1 MILASQSPRRKE
13 LLSRLID
20 RFEVIPAE
28 IEETRFPF
36 EELSLQKAMKVG
48 KAHPDELVLAA
59 DTIVVKDGRVY
70 GKPKSAEEAEEFL
83 LALSGNTHE
92 VKTVYTLYCDRT
104 ALQITRIVVSNV
116 TFYELSRELIA
127 SYVASGSP
135 MDKAGAYGIQD
146 EGYPLVKRVEGS
158 YTNVVGLPLESLSED
173 LKSLGLIA

>member
-20 RFEVIPAE
+20 HFEVIPAE

-70 GKPKSAEEAEEFL
+70 GKPKSAEEAEKFL

-104 ALQITRIVVSNV
+104 ALQITRIVVSDV
-116 TFYELSRELIA
+116 TFT
-127 SYVASGSP
+127 
-135 MDKAGAYGIQD
+135 D
-146 EGYPLVKRVEGS
+146 
-158 YTNVVGLPLESLSED
+158 
-173 LKSLGLIA
+173 